1 MEGLGSGKGFEFC
14 ICGRDWNF
22 GFFKIFFLVGKLS
35 WRVSLK
41 ISLGFCWVGVASQNC
56 TLELC
61 RRGVLWKFSLPRSTL
76 NKFGFFRFLIIKKSY
91 NVYRVY
97 SFVAAWWGESSFRAS
112 RKKQSFYDK
121 IEFFKSVFAYWVF
134 KNPNEGAR
142 FYLVSDAS
150 LWNLACKSSF
160 MTASHWKFSPIG
172 KLFLMV
178 SLLWVF
184 LFYEQEDNN
193 YSNFQTLISNLKLIL
208 NIVIWLFSFQ
218 LQKSY

>member
-1 MEGLGSGKGFEFC
+1 MFIECTPLLQLDEGNRVLG
-14 ICGRDWNF
+14 
-22 GFFKIFFLVGKLS
+22 
-35 WRVSLK
+35 
-41 ISLGFCWVGVASQNC
+41 
-56 TLELC
+56 
-61 RRGVLWKFSLPRSTL
+61 
-76 NKFGFFRFLIIKKSY
+76 
-91 NVYRVY
+91 
-97 SFVAAWWGESSFRAS
+97 AS

-184 LFYEQEDNN
+184 LFYKQEDNN
-193 YSNFQTLISNLKLIL
+193 YSNFQTYISNLKLIL
-208 NIVIWLFSFQ
+208 NIDI
-218 LQKSY
+218 